1 MIAENNLPLEMT
13 LQAHADI
20 CDEMHQVILEEN
32 RYLKTNG
39 RPPEESFLV
48 RKRNALMTL
57 TGSVTMLQQLSAQ
70 ARSTVPAIKALIEK
84 VQQTIMR
91 ALLVDRENE
100 QLLLK
105 CSMRPHFT
113 PVANV
118 RPTATHLQRAYG
130 AAAR

>member
-1 MIAENNLPLEMT
+1 MTSDNNLPLEMT
-13 LQAHADI
+13 LQAHAQI

-32 RYLKTNG
+32 RFLKTAG

-57 TGSVTMLQQLSAQ
+57 SGSVAMLQGIGAQ
-70 ARSTVPAIKALIEK
+70 ARSTVPAVKALIEK

-105 CSMRPHFT
+105 CSMRPHMAQ
-113 PVANV
+113 PVMV
-118 RPTATHLQRAYG
+118 RPSATHLQRAYG
-130 AAAR
+130 AR